1 MKTYIT
7 HTPLILE
14 DADGREYRVEAGEA
28 VDLTP
33 EQYGLV
39 AAHVSEAE
47 ISESDLAAAGYAEDG
62 ETPLENPPEA
72 PPETPS
78 ENPPEGQPETDK
90 QPETPAAD
98 DQTPKR
104 GHGKGAK
111 E

>member
-1 MKTYIT
+1 MKIYIA

-33 EQYGLV
+33 ELYELV

-47 ISESDLAAAGYAEDG
+47 ISAADLASSGYQADG
-62 ETPLENPPEA
+62 ETPLTQ
-72 PPETPS
+72 PETPS
-78 ENPPEGQPETDK
+78 ENPPDGQPETDK
-90 QPETPAAD
+90 QPETPAAEA
-98 DQTPKR
+98 QAPKR
-104 GHGKGAK
+104 GSKGAK

>member
-1 MKTYIT
+1 MKIYIA

-14 DADGREYRVEAGEA
+14 DDSGREYRVEAGEA

-47 ISESDLAAAGYAEDG
+47 ISEADLAASGYAEDG
-62 ETPLENPPEA
+62 ETPLA
-72 PPETPS
+72 QSETPS
-78 ENPPEGQPETDK
+78 KNPPEGQPETDK
-90 QPETPAAD
+90 QPETPAAEA
-98 DQTPKR
+98 QAPKR
-104 GHGKGAK
+104 GSKGAK

>member
-1 MKTYIT
+1 MKIYIA

-14 DADGREYRVEAGEA
+14 DADGREYRVEAGEE

-33 EQYGLV
+33 EEYGLV

-47 ISESDLAAAGYAEDG
+47 ISEADLAASGYAEDG
-62 ETPLENPPEA
+62 ETPLA
-72 PPETPS
+72 QSETPS

-90 QPETPAAD
+90 QPETPAAEAKA
-98 DQTPKR
+98 PER
-104 GHGKGAK
+104 GSKGAK

>member
-1 MKTYIT
+1 MKTYIA

-14 DADGREYRVEAGEA
+14 DDSGREYRVEAGEA

-47 ISESDLAAAGYAEDG
+47 ISEADLAASGYAEDG
-62 ETPLENPPEA
+62 ETPLA
-72 PPETPS
+72 QSETPS

-90 QPETPAAD
+90 QPETPAAEA
-98 DQTPKR
+98 QAPKR
-104 GHGKGAK
+104 GSKGAK

>member
-1 MKTYIT
+1 MKIYIA

-14 DADGREYRVEAGEA
+14 DDSGREYRVEAGEA

-47 ISESDLAAAGYAEDG
+47 ISEADLAASGYAEDG
-62 ETPLENPPEA
+62 ETPLA
-72 PPETPS
+72 QSETPS

-90 QPETPAAD
+90 QPETPAAEA
-98 DQTPKR
+98 QAPKR
-104 GHGKGAK
+104 GSKGAK

>member
-1 MKTYIT
+1 MKTYIA

-28 VDLTP
+28 VGLTP

-39 AAHVSEAE
+39 VAHVSEAE
-47 ISESDLAAAGYAEDG
+47 ISEADLAASGYAEDG
-62 ETPLENPPEA
+62 ETPLTQ
-72 PPETPS
+72 PETPS

>member
-1 MKTYIT
+1 MKTYIA

-47 ISESDLAAAGYAEDG
+47 ISEADLAASGYAEDG
-62 ETPLENPPEA
+62 ETPLA
-72 PPETPS
+72 QSETPS
-78 ENPPEGQPETDK
+78 ENPPGGQPETDK
-90 QPETPAAD
+90 QPETPAAEA
-98 DQTPKR
+98 QAPKR
-104 GHGKGAK
+104 GSKGAK

>member
-1 MKTYIT
+1 MKTYIA

-47 ISESDLAAAGYAEDG
+47 ISEADLAASGYAEDG
-62 ETPLENPPEA
+62 ETPLA
-72 PPETPS
+72 QPETPS

-90 QPETPAAD
+90 QPETPAAEA
-98 DQTPKR
+98 QAPKR
-104 GHGKGAK
+104 GSKGAK

>member
-1 MKTYIT
+1 MKIYIA

-33 EQYGLV
+33 EEYGLV

-47 ISESDLAAAGYAEDG
+47 ISKADLAAAGYAEDG
-62 ETPLENPPEA
+62 ETPLA
-72 PPETPS
+72 QSETPS

-90 QPETPAAD
+90 QPETPAAEA
-98 DQTPKR
+98 QAPKR
-104 GHGKGAK
+104 GSKGAK